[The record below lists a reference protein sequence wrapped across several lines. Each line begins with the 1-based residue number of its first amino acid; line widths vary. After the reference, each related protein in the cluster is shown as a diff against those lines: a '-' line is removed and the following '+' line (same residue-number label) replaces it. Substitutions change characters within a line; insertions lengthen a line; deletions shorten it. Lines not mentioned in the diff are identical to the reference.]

1 VSAALDYLRSFTDYE
16 QRLHVV
22 ARADFALDR
31 FRRVLADL
39 GDPQLGRT
47 TVHVTGTKGKGGTVA
62 FVDAALRAH
71 GLRTL
76 RYLSPHLERWN
87 ERVALDGADLDDAA
101 LDAAVATARPA
112 FESARARAEAPTFF
126 EALTAVAFVAARE
139 AGVDAD
145 VLEVGV
151 GGRLD
156 ATNVCVPAAVVLT
169 SVDLDH
175 VRLLG
180 DTHDAIA
187 FEKAG
192 IVKPGAPVFVGW
204 GPGEPG
210 FGPVEEAVRR
220 AGTRIVRPGAGL
232 RCETL
237 GLGALADGRLGVR
250 FRGDVDGVAF
260 ENVEVSG
267 GGAHQAVNALLAAGA
282 AAAALRS
289 RGIKPDSEKIRRALA
304 ATALPA
310 RAEVFYGR
318 PTVVLDG
325 AHTPRSVKAL
335 AELVAA
341 AFPGRRTVV
350 VGGSTAE
357 RDPGPLFAPLRAS
370 ARRAVFAPLQS
381 PRTASPESAAKAW
394 RELGGDAAVAPDG
407 LGALATAFS
416 AAEAG
421 DVVVV
426 AGSFYLAGELRPV
439 LRERRGGAATFPDKK
454 S

>member
-237 GLGALADGRLGVR
+237 GPRRACGRPSRRPLSRRRRRRRLRKRRGLGRRRAPSRQRAL
-250 FRGDVDGVAF
+250 
-260 ENVEVSG
+260 G
-267 GGAHQAVNALLAAGA
+267 GGARRRRRCGRAESNPIPRRSAG
-282 AAAALRS
+282 RS
-289 RGIKPDSEKIRRALA
+289 PRRRC
-304 ATALPA
+304 PA

-318 PTVVLDG
+318 PTVG
-325 AHTPRSVKAL
+325 TRRCAHAAQREGPSRNW
-335 AELVAA
+335 VAA

-350 VGGSTAE
+350 VGRFDRRTGS
-357 RDPGPLFAPLRAS
+357 RGRS
-370 ARRAVFAPLQS
+370 S
-381 PRTASPESAAKAW
+381 PR
-394 RELGGDAAVAPDG
+394 
-407 LGALATAFS
+407 
-416 AAEAG
+416 
-421 DVVVV
+421 
-426 AGSFYLAGELRPV
+426 
-439 LRERRGGAATFPDKK
+439 
-454 S
+454 